1 MVQKLNEEEG
11 LKDKKPAVK
20 NRLFERS
27 SLVNLSYVSILYKE
41 SGRENKNIEVNR
53 MGMKEKNVKESSYTN
68 INRHK
73 KGKKAELPKN
83 EKPKK
88 HHEIPRKGEKMR
100 KLLSPRYW
108 PSLIWAR
115 KSFWRFSCEQS
126 FDKQQNGSLQFN
138 PHM

>member
-11 LKDKKPAVK
+11 PKDKKPAVK

-41 SGRENKNIEVNR
+41 SGRENKNIEVSR

-73 KGKKAELPKN
+73 KGKQAELPKN

-88 HHEIPRKGEKMR
+88 HHEIPR
-100 KLLSPRYW
+100 
-108 PSLIWAR
+108 
-115 KSFWRFSCEQS
+115 
-126 FDKQQNGSLQFN
+126 
-138 PHM
+138 